1 MPKFP
6 GPPLRGELAARLP
19 PDVKVL
25 SPGTIIWRIYFRS
38 GAHPIA
44 WNRFR
49 HWGPV
54 ATARFDH
61 HSVPARQQARG
72 TAYGALR
79 VYTCFAEVFQDTRT
93 IERSRKRPWL
103 VGFELIRPVSLL
115 DLTGTWPTQAGASIA
130 ISSGRRDRAR
140 AWSVRIYEDYPTIEG
155 LYYPS
160 SMDGNQPS
168 VALYERAHDAT
179 PARPLFHRALA
190 DPALTGAVVRAAL
203 LFNYGVEP

>member
-6 GPPLRGELAARLP
+6 GPPFRGRLAARLP
-19 PDVKVL
+19 PDAKVL
-25 SPGTIIWRIYFRS
+25 PRGTIIWRIYYRS
-38 GAHPIA
+38 GPHPVQ

-54 ATARFDH
+54 ANARFDH
-61 HSVPARQQARG
+61 HSIPARPQARG
-72 TAYGALR
+72 TIYGALR

-115 DLTGTWPTQAGASIA
+115 DLTGTWPTQAGASMG

-140 AWSVRIYEDYPTIEG
+140 AWSVRIYGDYPTIEG

-160 SMDGNQPS
+160 SMDSNKPS
-168 VALYERAHDAT
+168 VAFYERADDAIPT
-179 PARPLFHRALA
+179 RPLFHRALA
-190 DPALTGAVVRAAL
+190 DPALSGAVVQAAL
-203 LFNYGVEP
+203 LFKYGVEP

>member
-6 GPPLRGELAARLP
+6 GPPSPGELVARLLP
-19 PDVKVL
+19 ELKIL
-25 SPGTIIWRIYFRS
+25 ARGTIIWRTYYRG
-38 GAHPIA
+38 GAHPVA

-49 HWGPV
+49 YWGPV

-61 HSVPARQQARG
+61 HLIPAGPQTRG
-72 TAYGALR
+72 TIYGALR

-93 IERSRKRPWL
+93 IERSRNRPWL

-115 DLTGTWPTQAGASIA
+115 DLTRTWPTKAGASMA
-130 ISSGRRDRAR
+130 INSGRRDRAR
-140 AWSVRIYEDYPTIEG
+140 AWSVRIYEDYPTIDG

-168 VALYERAHDAT
+168 VALYERAKKAIPT
-179 PARPLFHRALA
+179 RPHFHRAVA
-190 DPALTGAVVRAAL
+190 DPALNAAVVRAAL
-203 LFNYGVEP
+203 LFGYGVEP